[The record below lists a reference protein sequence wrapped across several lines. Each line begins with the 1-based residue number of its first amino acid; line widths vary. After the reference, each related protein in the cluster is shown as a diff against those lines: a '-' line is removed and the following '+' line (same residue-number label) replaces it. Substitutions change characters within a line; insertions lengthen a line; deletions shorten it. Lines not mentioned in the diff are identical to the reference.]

1 MRKSKKDIEEEI
13 IYRYHQQKAKIL
25 LEDKEYVKLLREH
38 KKLSS
43 TGSKQKVINLIESKI
58 PKWKGNKPI
67 KPSSRHYKN
76 IKRVIELNKE
86 IAEIKKERE
95 RVENKIQK
103 INKKYNMP
111 YMHGLKEI
119 KEVAKGKGMLL
130 LESDNIVQLVKLRSS
145 GRKSNSK
152 EWDDGYL
159 DKNGCLHFA
168 INPNETKE
176 VIHFYLDRILDI
188 YPFDKP
194 KSIRR
199 YRESTYDPI
208 EIYNAV
214 NKKGKNKLQIA
225 KELCGRDA
233 PPQEDEIVNAMYSV
247 VKRAY
252 DKGKKMLQKA
262 KR

>member
-95 RVENKIQK
+95 
-103 INKKYNMP
+103 
-111 YMHGLKEI
+111 
-119 KEVAKGKGMLL
+119 
-130 LESDNIVQLVKLRSS
+130 S
-145 GRKSNSK
+145 RK
-152 EWDDGYL
+152 
-159 DKNGCLHFA
+159 
-168 INPNETKE
+168 
-176 VIHFYLDRILDI
+176 
-188 YPFDKP
+188 
-194 KSIRR
+194 
-199 YRESTYDPI
+199 
-208 EIYNAV
+208 
-214 NKKGKNKLQIA
+214 
-225 KELCGRDA
+225 
-233 PPQEDEIVNAMYSV
+233 
-247 VKRAY
+247 
-252 DKGKKMLQKA
+252 
-262 KR
+262 